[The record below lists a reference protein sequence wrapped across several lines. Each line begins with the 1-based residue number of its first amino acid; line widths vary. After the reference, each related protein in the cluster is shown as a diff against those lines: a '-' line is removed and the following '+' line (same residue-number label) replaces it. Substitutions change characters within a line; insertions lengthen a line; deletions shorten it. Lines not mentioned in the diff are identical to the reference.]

1 MGSYSAFGGE
11 EVRTRVYDP
20 HGAGVPTLI
29 AFAQNGHIG
38 DFPITQDCVIVRA
51 GCAGDVELVPGER
64 AIELPAAIVSRRHGK
79 VGVSSG
85 RCFYR
90 DEGSTHGTLLNGKT
104 CEGVVELQQGDALGF
119 APGGAEPSLMVK
131 LVFAQTVRGRLYW
144 NRIKLGDDVAAI
156 SIGRSDGNG
165 GLAFSDEFLS
175 RRHALFVLEQ
185 GEGSACMRVE
195 DAGSTNGVFVNGCRI
210 EGSTP
215 VDYFDVVRIGNTW
228 AVRLADE
235 LWVGSDYPAYTSM
248 EAARKVRAVEPQGV
262 GGMSGS
268 QPFCFEGGG
277 EGSCANGPNDADEAL
292 LVGSPESPSSAVFAS
307 KAADNG
313 EGCSPVSSDGEV
325 DRALLIDIRERS
337 VADGSQRKTLLKDVR
352 LRVDPGDF
360 VLVLGGSGAGKTT
373 LLNAVMGNDKADG
386 SVRYGELDVY
396 EDYDQIKYDIG
407 YVPQKDLV
415 RLNDTVYYTLFSSA
429 QLRMPARSTRAEC
442 RARAEWAADM
452 LGLSPEMDTIV
463 GNLSGGQLKRLSS
476 AIELVGDPALFFLD
490 EPDSG
495 LDGMMSR
502 SLMNN
507 LKSIADLGKIV
518 IVITHGPDR
527 AAHLFTKVLVLAKSE
542 REGSGQMAFFG
553 TVAEAKEYFGTDT
566 LEGIISKI
574 NRHDE
579 GGEGLAD
586 FFIEK
591 WKEVRR

>member
-1 MGSYSAFGGE
+1 M
-11 EVRTRVYDP
+11 
-20 HGAGVPTLI
+20 
-29 AFAQNGHIG
+29 
-38 DFPITQDCVIVRA
+38 
-51 GCAGDVELVPGER
+51 
-64 AIELPAAIVSRRHGK
+64 
-79 VGVSSG
+79 
-85 RCFYR
+85 
-90 DEGSTHGTLLNGKT
+90 
-104 CEGVVELQQGDALGF
+104 
-119 APGGAEPSLMVK
+119 AE
-131 LVFAQTVRGRLYW
+131 
-144 NRIKLGDDVAAI
+144 
-156 SIGRSDGNG
+156 
-165 GLAFSDEFLS
+165 
-175 RRHALFVLEQ
+175 
-185 GEGSACMRVE
+185 
-195 DAGSTNGVFVNGCRI
+195 
-210 EGSTP
+210 
-215 VDYFDVVRIGNTW
+215 
-228 AVRLADE
+228 
-235 LWVGSDYPAYTSM
+235 
-248 EAARKVRAVEPQGV
+248 
-262 GGMSGS
+262 
-268 QPFCFEGGG
+268 
-277 EGSCANGPNDADEAL
+277 
-292 LVGSPESPSSAVFAS
+292 
-307 KAADNG
+307 
-313 EGCSPVSSDGEV
+313 
-325 DRALLIDIRERS
+325 RALLIDIRERS

-396 EDYDQIKYDIG
+396 EDYDQMKYDIG

-586 FFIEK
+586 FFIDK

>member
-1 MGSYSAFGGE
+1 
-11 EVRTRVYDP
+11 
-20 HGAGVPTLI
+20 
-29 AFAQNGHIG
+29 
-38 DFPITQDCVIVRA
+38 
-51 GCAGDVELVPGER
+51 
-64 AIELPAAIVSRRHGK
+64 
-79 VGVSSG
+79 
-85 RCFYR
+85 
-90 DEGSTHGTLLNGKT
+90 
-104 CEGVVELQQGDALGF
+104 
-119 APGGAEPSLMVK
+119 MVK

-185 GEGSACMRVE
+185 SEAPARMRVE

-210 EGSTP
+210 EGSAP

-235 LWVGSDYPAYTSM
+235 LWVGSDYPAYTSTK
-248 EAARKVRAVEPQGV
+248 AAQKVRAVEPQSAGAV
-262 GGMSGS
+262 SGS
-268 QPFCFEGGG
+268 QLFCLESGG
-277 EGSCANGPNDADEAL
+277 EGSCTAGSNDADEAL
-292 LVGSPESPSSAVFAS
+292 LVGSPESPSSAAFAS

-313 EGCSPVSSDGEV
+313 ENRSSVFSDGVAE
-325 DRALLIDIRERS
+325 RALLIDIRERS
-337 VADGSQRKTLLKDVR
+337 VADGPQRKTLLKDVR

-373 LLNAVMGNDKADG
+373 LLNAVMGNDQADG

-396 EDYDQIKYDIG
+396 EDYDQMKYDIG

-452 LGLSPEMDTIV
+452 LGLSPEMGTIV

-586 FFIEK
+586 FFIDK